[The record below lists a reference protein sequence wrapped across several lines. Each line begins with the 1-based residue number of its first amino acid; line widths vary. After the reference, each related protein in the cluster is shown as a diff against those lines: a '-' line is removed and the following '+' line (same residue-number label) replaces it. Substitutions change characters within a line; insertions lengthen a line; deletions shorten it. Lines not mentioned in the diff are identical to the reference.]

1 MPGALPIGGF
11 TFSTLDAKGT
21 FTVSVTGVDD
31 RGNKFMGKQEIVLK

>member
-21 FTVSVTGVDD
+21 FKVTVTGVDD
-31 RGNKFMGKQEIVLK
+31 RGNKFFGKQEIVLK